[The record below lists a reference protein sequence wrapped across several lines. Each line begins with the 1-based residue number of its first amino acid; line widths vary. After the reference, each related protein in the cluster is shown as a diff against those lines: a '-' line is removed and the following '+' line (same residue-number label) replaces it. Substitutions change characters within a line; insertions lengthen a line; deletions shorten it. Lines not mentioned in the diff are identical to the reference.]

1 MLIVQDNNLVDNLTE
16 GIHKIKFKDC
26 NCFLE
31 YQSVQE
37 NLIKYKCLCKKDVSN
52 KLGEKFKKR
61 FKNTFKLSNN
71 DINKIIFLLRK
82 DVYPYKYMDE
92 WEEFNETSLAEKE
105 EFYSQLNMEDI
116 TDVYYTRKVFAK
128 KNS

>member
-1 MLIVQDNNLVDNLTE
+1 MQDNNLVDNLTE

-37 NLIKYKCLCKKDVSN
+37 NLIKYKYLCKKDVSN

-92 WEEFNETSLAEKE
+92 WEKFNETSLAEKE

-116 TDVYYTRKVFAK
+116 TDVYYMRKVFAK

>member
-1 MLIVQDNNLVDNLTE
+1 MQDNNLVDNLTE

-92 WEEFNETSLAEKE
+92 WEKFNETSLAEKE

-116 TDVYYTRKVFAK
+116 TDVYYMRKVFAK

>member
-1 MLIVQDNNLVDNLTE
+1 MQDNNLVDNLTE

-92 WEEFNETSLAEKE
+92 WEKFNETSLAEKE

-116 TDVYYTRKVFAK
+116 TDVYYMRKMFAMK
-128 KNS
+128 IS

>member
-1 MLIVQDNNLVDNLTE
+1 MQDNNLVDNLTE

-37 NLIKYKCLCKKDVSN
+37 ILIKYKCLCKKDVSN

-92 WEEFNETSLAEKE
+92 WEKFNETSLAEKE

-116 TDVYYTRKVFAK
+116 TDVYYMRKVFAK

>member
-92 WEEFNETSLAEKE
+92 WEKFNETSLAEKE

-116 TDVYYTRKVFAK
+116 TDVYYMRKVFAK

>member
-1 MLIVQDNNLVDNLTE
+1 MQDNNLVDNLTE
-16 GIHKIKFKDC
+16 EIHKIKFKDC

-82 DVYPYKYMDE
+82 GVYPYKNMDE
-92 WEEFNETSLAEKE
+92 WEKFNETSLAEKE

-116 TDVYYTRKVFAK
+116 TDVYYMRKVFAK

>member
-1 MLIVQDNNLVDNLTE
+1 MQDNNLVDNLTE

-82 DVYPYKYMDE
+82 GVYPYKYMDE
-92 WEEFNETSLAEKE
+92 WEKFNETSLAEKE

-116 TDVYYTRKVFAK
+116 TDVYYMRKVFAK

>member
-1 MLIVQDNNLVDNLTE
+1 MQDNNLVDNLTE

-92 WEEFNETSLAEKE
+92 WEKFNETSLAEKE

-116 TDVYYTRKVFAK
+116 TDAYYMRKVFAK

>member
-1 MLIVQDNNLVDNLTE
+1 MQDNNLVDNLTE

-92 WEEFNETSLAEKE
+92 WEKFNETSLAEKE

-116 TDVYYTRKVFAK
+116 TDVYYMRKVFAMTI
-128 KNS
+128 S